1 MRKPFRL
8 SLRVTT
14 LLLFIAALL
23 LIPACALGSDL
34 TTLNCAI
41 VATKDLRLRPL
52 ELNQRDVVSVLDLV
66 YEGLFSI
73 DDTSRSRSSPTRTS
87 SQTKAASSRWCCAT
101 TSPSTT
107 ARS

>member
-73 DDTSRSRSSPTRTS
+73 YDNYQPPTRTS

>member
-73 DDTSRSRSSPTRTS
+73 NDNYQPPTRTS